1 LEKEKY
7 IIESKIE
14 TTELEQQQQRNKY
27 IFIGIIAV
35 VLIMFLGIFIYM
47 QRRTIRVQD
56 KKIQLQLDDIGEKN
70 AYLEYAAHLIR
81 HDMHSGIN
89 TYIPRGLTGLER
101 RISDEETKRL
111 NIAGS
116 LTMIREG
123 LQHTQKVYK
132 KVHEFTSLVKSD
144 AQMETQTLLIT
155 DVLKR
160 YVSNI
165 SYANQVE
172 IADDLPELKINET
185 LFCTAIDNLIKNG
198 LKYNDSSEKLV
209 KIYQEDNMYITVEDN
224 GVGLSEADFK
234 RLSRPKQQ
242 KESGSGLGLN
252 ICTAIL
258 SEHGFSV
265 TSEQITQ
272 GTKIKI
278 KIT

>member
-1 LEKEKY
+1 
-7 IIESKIE
+7 
-14 TTELEQQQQRNKY
+14 
-27 IFIGIIAV
+27 
-35 VLIMFLGIFIYM
+35 
-47 QRRTIRVQD
+47 
-56 KKIQLQLDDIGEKN
+56 
-70 AYLEYAAHLIR
+70 
-81 HDMHSGIN
+81 
-89 TYIPRGLTGLER
+89 
-101 RISDEETKRL
+101 
-111 NIAGS
+111 
-116 LTMIREG
+116 MIREG

-144 AQMETQTLLIT
+144 VQMETQTLHIT

-160 YVSNI
+160 YLSNI

-172 IADDLPELKINET
+172 ISDNLPELDINET

-198 LKYNDSSEKLV
+198 LKYNNSSEKLV
-209 KIYQEDNMYITVEDN
+209 KIYQEDNMYITIEDN
-224 GVGLSEADFK
+224 GVGLSDTDFK
-234 RLSRPKQQ
+234 RLSRSKQQ

-258 SEHGFSV
+258 LEHGFSV